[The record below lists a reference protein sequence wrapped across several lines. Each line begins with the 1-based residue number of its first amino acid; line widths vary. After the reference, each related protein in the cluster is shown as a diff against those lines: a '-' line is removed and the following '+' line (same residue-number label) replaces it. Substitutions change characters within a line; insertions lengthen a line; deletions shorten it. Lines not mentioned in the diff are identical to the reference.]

1 MIWNLANS
9 SSALIDESTKLT
21 SHFVKSD
28 GYKDVVTD
36 LDAMGALDPVR
47 AAKYGVSNWS
57 DLTEAQL
64 EAEIPYFDS
73 VMSVNVEDGTA
84 SELTVENRGK
94 NLIPQGDWIQGSYG
108 AGGIGYMFY
117 KTRITTLE
125 LIDLLPQF
133 TYTISINPN
142 YQFWP
147 IILDNS
153 GNVIVGATVYYSSY
167 TTSLTNK
174 RYLRIAIRKKGVA
187 YGSTDPNNF
196 IYPEDFPLVK
206 LQLEIGTSATDY
218 VAPREDSITI
228 PDTVELHG
236 YNGVFNT
243 IDNHGRYV
251 KYVERDTTTTDAS
264 GYFTLTNYKQSS
276 KVIVRNITDGRTLT
290 LDAQDSLSTGWNNT
304 DIEYL
309 YVLDIPVETIVSL
322 TGDLKLYQGQNNV
335 LSLDSSLPIPIQITH
350 VDNEVETVTNMVGI
364 ENIVKTGAYEWN
376 TGIANWTLTGKT
388 LVNLIYSGKDVPDGE
403 GRYFKACLG
412 NTYID
417 ILNET
422 KIDGDNT
429 YYLITNTSGDTAD
442 LAVYDLTSMG
452 KLTQAEADKAN
463 ALSGGS
469 YDTDTYWEDLTVDIL
484 VDMLY
489 FVDNYTKEYTSS
501 ITNTRNSAVL
511 SHVNINTPALSL
523 KDYRN
528 IINSN
533 GTATKYVWLSDY
545 SEGTYTHLGELD
557 NDDYIQVDIDADLEQ
572 EIEDFEIGVVW
583 DYSSDVS
590 TLSRDIRD
598 ITVET
603 FWDYS
608 SDTSTLRRILV

>member
-1 MIWNLANS
+1 MTQNRDSYLDVDTAVLEE
-9 SSALIDESTKLT
+9 AT
-21 SHFVKSD
+21 SF
-28 GYKDVVTD
+28 
-36 LDAMGALDPVR
+36 
-47 AAKYGVSNWS
+47 
-57 DLTEAQL
+57 
-64 EAEIPYFDS
+64 I
-73 VMSVNVEDGTA
+73 
-84 SELTVENRGK
+84 
-94 NLIPQGDWIQGSYG
+94 SY
-108 AGGIGYMFY
+108 
-117 KTRITTLE
+117 
-125 LIDLLPQF
+125 
-133 TYTISINPN
+133 
-142 YQFWP
+142 
-147 IILDNS
+147 
-153 GNVIVGATVYYSSY
+153 
-167 TTSLTNK
+167 
-174 RYLRIAIRKKGVA
+174 
-187 YGSTDPNNF
+187 
-196 IYPEDFPLVK
+196 
-206 LQLEIGTSATDY
+206 
-218 VAPREDSITI
+218 APPRSDSITI

-309 YVLDIPVETIVSL
+309 YVLDTPVETIVSL

-335 LSLDSSLPIPIQITH
+335 SSLDSSLPIPIQITH